1 MWRRYA
7 LASLLLLLGPVFL
20 SPRVVTAAE
29 ATQDFVKGLQ
39 ERGLDELAIEYL
51 DRVKTSPI
59 ADDAT
64 KKRVPYLRGV
74 ALLDKAKRSTDPAER
89 NKLLDA
95 ARQELEQFADTN
107 PNSVPGAEAQLQLAM
122 VQMTRGQEL
131 AAQSAAL
138 PKEKAYDS
146 QRKDLG
152 REARLRFAEAHETF
166 GRAESAFSAELDK
179 LPPTTSAEARED
191 SSSKRQDLRGRVAQ
205 LKFLG
210 AQMQFESAETYPP
223 EADEF
228 RKLHATAAEELSA
241 VYDEFGR
248 TLLVGLYARLYEGRC
263 YQAVGNYA
271 LALGCYDELMGKD
284 NLLGPFRKLAASAM
298 QYKAEVLIA
307 QEKFDAAIAACNTC
321 LKDAHK
327 DEEKQA
333 EWVGVRYQV
342 AQALSKKAEH
352 AGNGSSEQHKLQQE
366 ARESYKLV
374 AKSPGEFQIAARTA
388 ANAADAAASPA
399 DTAASSHTKPDKDE
413 PRTFQAAYDAGKE
426 ALASY
431 NSAKLAIPSAERN
444 NPDAVPDLKSQ
455 MERGKDDARHY
466 FQTAISLV
474 GPDTDVKQLNEV
486 RYFLCWLYWEAEDYY
501 RAAVLGDFLARR
513 YPDLPSSA
521 SSAKIAMAA
530 YEHLYNEAALRK
542 SKNDDGNFEAEKMA
556 QIAEFITRRWPG
568 TDTADAA
575 FAILVTFAIHADKPD
590 DAEKL
595 LKQVSEQARP
605 KLELMLGNA
614 LWARYLEVSQT
625 GQSDQPESEQATKLK
640 TTAVTYLK
648 RGFDTAKQESPL
660 SEAAVSAA
668 LYLVQAK
675 LSDGDYPAAIALLED
690 KEDGPLALI
699 EKQSPAASKPQYEV
713 EAYKAALRAYV
724 SVSPPQEKKAMNIVQ
739 SLEKVVRA
747 NVDKEKASD
756 QLTRI
761 YIGVGS
767 ALQKQMDDL
776 RTAGKPFEANRVA
789 AAFAK
794 FLDKIRD
801 QDGTP
806 SWPTRV
812 WLAQTYY
819 NMGTAQLGTSRPA
832 GAAAPTSETL
842 SKAGRDY
849 VTKARDAY
857 QQLLTDLAKDP
868 QLAPRDTAALAIK
881 MQLGECYKTLGEYD
895 KSLDTFNDILK
906 EKETSLAVQR
916 AAALAYQDRGQ
927 HDDVKYFENAIHGGY
942 EKKSAGQNR
951 IWGWLKIA
959 QVAGQAAK
967 QDEKFKDAFYEA
979 RLNISRCRYLSAMKQ
994 TGDARRQELT
1004 KAKQTIQSVSQLYP
1018 DLGGDKWKPQFD
1030 HLLKDIESDEQH
1042 TASDKKS

>member
-1 MWRRYA
+1 MR
-7 LASLLLLLGPVFL
+7 SLFAPTYLLLGFAVAAFCPRPVA
-20 SPRVVTAAE
+20 AAE
-29 ATQDFVKGLQ
+29 ATEDFVKGLQ

-51 DRVKTSPI
+51 DKVKTSPI

-89 NKLLDA
+89 NKLLDS

-138 PKEKAYDS
+138 PKEKTYDA

-152 REARLRFAEAHETF
+152 REARLHFADAHETF

-191 SSSKRQDLRGRVAQ
+191 SGSKRQDLRGRVAQ
-205 LKFLG
+205 LKFLA

-298 QYKAEVLIA
+298 QHKAEVLIA
-307 QEKFDAAIAACNTC
+307 QEKFDAAIEACNVC

-333 EWVGVRYQV
+333 EWVGVRYEL
-342 AQALSKKAEH
+342 AQALSKKAVH
-352 AGNGSSEQHKLQQE
+352 ASDGSAEQRKLQLE

-374 AKSPGEFQIAARTA
+374 AKSPGEFQIAARAA
-388 ANAADAAASPA
+388 ANAGDASTIAS
-399 DTAASSHTKPDKDE
+399 DTPTSGHTKPDKDE
-413 PRTFQAAYDAGKE
+413 PRNFQAAYDAGKE

-444 NPDAVPDLKSQ
+444 NPEAVPDLKSQ

-466 FQTAISLV
+466 FQAAISLV

-513 YPDLPSSA
+513 YPDLPSAA

-530 YEHLYNEAALRK
+530 YEHLYNDAALRK
-542 SKNDDGNFEAEKMA
+542 SKNDDGNFESQKMA

-575 FAILVTFAIHADKPD
+575 FGILVTFAIHADKPD

-605 KLELMLGNA
+605 KLELMLGNS

-625 GQSDQPESEQATKLK
+625 GQPDQPESEQATKLK
-640 TTAVTYLK
+640 TSAITYLK
-648 RGFDTAKQESPL
+648 RGFDAAKQESPL

-668 LYLVQAK
+668 LYLVQAR
-675 LSDGDYPAAIALLED
+675 LSDGDYPAAIAMLED
-690 KEDGPLALI
+690 KQDGPLALI
-699 EKQSPAASKPQYEV
+699 EKQEPAASKPQYEV

-776 RTAGKPFEANRVA
+776 RAAGKPFEANRVA

-794 FLDKIRD
+794 FLDKIRE
-801 QDGTP
+801 QDATP
-806 SWPTRV
+806 NWPTRV

-819 NMGTAQLGTSRPA
+819 NMGTAKFGTSHPA
-832 GAAAPTSETL
+832 GAAAPTTEEL
-842 SKAGRDY
+842 SKTGRDY

-881 MQLGECYKTLGEYD
+881 MQLGE
-895 KSLDTFNDILK
+895 
-906 EKETSLAVQR
+906 
-916 AAALAYQDRGQ
+916 
-927 HDDVKYFENAIHGGY
+927 
-942 EKKSAGQNR
+942 
-951 IWGWLKIA
+951 
-959 QVAGQAAK
+959 
-967 QDEKFKDAFYEA
+967 
-979 RLNISRCRYLSAMKQ
+979 
-994 TGDARRQELT
+994 
-1004 KAKQTIQSVSQLYP
+1004 
-1018 DLGGDKWKPQFD
+1018 
-1030 HLLKDIESDEQH
+1030 
-1042 TASDKKS
+1042 